1 MFETHA
7 TKISHLAEI
16 FQFLLPNGFF
26 LNRDSR
32 EVVESIR
39 KQLERGSYREPVL
52 DADDMDDLL
61 ELHESAPPPQ
71 RIEKIDEFL
80 EKEENYSLQQRLEE
94 ARSKQVEVRE
104 RLEQIHNQCYT
115 NPDVPDTFRKN
126 YTDGLN
132 RSFDVQVFTPISPN
146 MPTGEVP
153 DFFEPFAV
161 PVDAF
166 EKYENLKWGLQIVH
180 GDQSYGDYKYIYR
193 RAVDVGDTSF
203 EDLKNVD
210 ELKESKHSTT
220 REYGDGESFTVTRV
234 VNEENA
240 RKAFERDWED
250 TFGTQ
255 GVVCSSDF
263 DHTLRERL
271 KEAML
276 SDDQDIICL
285 YTGFLSDE
293 TVRKFVMVYFMET
306 MFDIVRNLSGKE
318 LRKLDRQF
326 IASMIEAQEVVKKS
340 TKDTKLST
348 ADKVFNRFVKE
359 AMNDSGHYNFNFWV
373 DSKPSETHQIL
384 LSKASK
390 RIITRM
396 NKEDVESWYN
406 GDTRKKLKKA
416 FNDDQ
421 DYASLDGRY
430 PEFGYGFIYMSDGVV
445 EWETTSG
452 LKTYGHRLPCPRM
465 CVQDPLDEI
474 SNSDWSFFTE
484 ELGMDAMS
492 FQPYQ
497 DALFKEDWEASA
509 EDYIEERERKERE
522 KQKEKEQ
529 EEQDKKDLL
538 EATVREKLKSKVG
551 ERGEVPDT
559 WTPLAKEI
567 LEELHDEGMAE
578 DWDHHRNVMDATL
591 DLRKNPEESFNLGS
605 GESAVDVEQVAS
617 ELKTLERNGQ
627 PAFVY
632 GPKSKGDKE
641 ILAKQYILKN
651 YDGVDEGVAEDKA
664 EEAVSIALMDL
675 KLEGII
681 DDSYRPTDEY
691 ENPEEYRDIMGMG
704 RVEDSEQESKTEE
717 EDTEDSRA
725 EDPDV
730 AGEDVDDETE
740 YVKVR
745 VKSSIPE
752 FRGTDLEVY
761 GPFDEGE
768 EVELP
773 RDNAEIFVNR
783 GNAEL
788 LEEEENP
795 EAPGE
800 EWLCDCGQLNEED
813 KSVCKNPKCTKS
825 YDEVN
830 NGESE

>member
-1 MFETHA
+1 M
-7 TKISHLAEI
+7 
-16 FQFLLPNGFF
+16 PNGFF

-32 EVVESIR
+32 DIVESIQE
-39 KQLERGSYREPVL
+39 QLERGSYREPVL
-52 DADDMDDLL
+52 DTSDLDELL
-61 ELHESAPPPQ
+61 ELHELAPPPQ

-80 EKEENYSLQQRLEE
+80 EKESNHSLCQRLEE
-94 ARSKQVEVRE
+94 AKEKQVGIKN
-104 RLEQIHNQCYT
+104 RLEQIHSQCYT
-115 NPDVPDTFRKN
+115 NPNVPDTFRKN

-132 RSFDVQVFTPISPN
+132 RSFDIQVFTPISRN

-153 DFFEPFAV
+153 DFFEPFGV

-166 EKYENLKWGLQIVH
+166 ERYENLKWGLQIVH
-180 GDQSYGDYKYIYR
+180 GDSSYGDYKYIYR
-193 RAVDVGDTSF
+193 RVVDVGDSSF
-203 EDLKNVD
+203 EDLKNVG
-210 ELKESKHSTT
+210 ELKDSKHSVE
-220 REYGDGESFTVTRV
+220 REYGDGQTFTVSRV

-255 GVVCSSDF
+255 GVVCSSGF

-276 SDDQDIICL
+276 SDEPDIICL

-306 MFDIVRNLSGKE
+306 MFDIVRNLSGSE
-318 LRKLDRQF
+318 LKKLDRQF

-416 FNDDQ
+416 FSDERN
-421 DYASLDGRY
+421 YASLDGRY
-430 PEFGYGFIYMSDGVV
+430 PEFGYGFIYMSDGIV
-445 EWETTSG
+445 EWDTTSG

-484 ELGMDAMS
+484 ELGMDSMR
-492 FQPYQ
+492 FQEYQ

-509 EDYIEERERKERE
+509 EAYIEERERKERE
-522 KQKEKEQ
+522 KQKEKE
-529 EEQDKKDLL
+529 EEEKTKKEMRKSVACSKL
-538 EATVREKLKSKVG
+538 EAKVSDMDELPSKWKPTH
-551 ERGEVPDT
+551 EEILAEMKEEDLVPDDFERRT
-559 WTPLAKEI
+559 IENYTKERRSD
-567 LEELHDEGMAE
+567 LEENFNKGSDE
-578 DWDHHRNVMDATL
+578 DI
-591 DLRKNPEESFNLGS
+591 
-605 GESAVDVEQVAS
+605 DVEQVAN
-617 ELKTLERNGQ
+617 ELKTLERNGK

-632 GPKSKGDKE
+632 GPKSKSDKE

-651 YDGVDEGVAEDKA
+651 HDVDESVAEDKA
-664 EEAVSIALMDL
+664 EEATSIALMDL

-681 DDSYRPTDEY
+681 DGNYRVKDEY
-691 ENPEEYRDIMGMG
+691 EDPEEYKAIMGMG
-704 RVEDSEQESKTEE
+704 RGEASEQESQEE
-717 EDTEDSRA
+717 EQSETEDS
-725 EDPDV
+725 EDN
-730 AGEDVDDETE
+730 ETE
-740 YVKVR
+740 YVEVR
-745 VKSSIPE
+745 ITSEVPE
-752 FRGTDLEVY
+752 VRGTDLDVY
-761 GPFDEGE
+761 GPFEKDEVV
-768 EVELP
+768 EVPE
-773 RDNAEIFVNR
+773 DNADILVNR
-783 GNAEL
+783 GKAEFVENGESENETSEDDA
-788 LEEEENP
+788 EELQ

-800 EWLCDCGQLNEED
+800 EWLCTCGSFNEED
-813 KSVCKNPKCTKS
+813 RAVCRNPKCTKTFE
-825 YDEVN
+825 EV
-830 NGESE
+830 EEEQSSE